1 MFVFR
6 LLKQFTNWGTRG
18 LIMEVAML
26 ILLLITG
33 VMIYIY
39 TYRKRLYQEIERLE
53 SWKLTIMNRPVT
65 DELSKVKQLNM
76 TGQTEELF
84 ERWRNSWDEIVI
96 SQLPNIE
103 EKLFDIEEFIDKH
116 RYKKAKEML
125 RQAEQMLR
133 KVEEEI
139 QIILQELQELVG
151 SEEKNRI
158 EIEELKGSYR
168 NIKKTLLAHR
178 HTFGEAGQ
186 KLEQKVEE
194 MQKKFQSFE
203 ELTKHGNY
211 LDARK
216 VVLSLR
222 NELNTLSQMLK
233 DIPELLT
240 ECQVVI
246 PTQLAE
252 ILEGY
257 QEMLEQGYILEHL
270 QLEKEVEAKQQ
281 KITQYVEMIAELR
294 VEEAKSGI
302 VELKEDT
309 ETLYD
314 LLEKEVLAYQYINA
328 EMNNIEEKLHS
339 LNDET
344 RETKEETLFVQ
355 QSYRLSSEEIERYRQ
370 LEKQIN
376 QLIKRFA
383 LVRVKAVEKQTAYSL
398 IKEELEELDSQ
409 VEAVKE
415 QHLQFR
421 EMLQMLRKDELV
433 AREKVNEMKKKMAEA
448 MRLVKKSRL
457 PGLPEAYKLQLDEAK
472 DSLMRVALRLEEKPL
487 NIEAVNQTLD
497 EATALVQRIYDLTI
511 EMLEQAELA
520 EKVIQYGN
528 RYRSRYRSVSEGL
541 MEAELSFRSFEYELA
556 LEQAVATIEKVE
568 PGAFQRIQE
577 LINQEKNKK

>member
-1 MFVFR
+1 
-6 LLKQFTNWGTRG
+6 
-18 LIMEVAML
+18 MEVAMF

-96 SQLPNIE
+96 SQLPDIE
-103 EKLFDIEEFIDKH
+103 VKLFDIEELIDKH

-158 EIEELKGSYR
+158 EIEELKGIYR

-178 HTFGEAGQ
+178 HTFGDAGQ

-211 LDARK
+211 LDAREI
-216 VVLSLR
+216 VLSLR

-240 ECQVVI
+240 ECQTVI

-270 QLEKEVEAKQQ
+270 QIEKEIEAKQQ
-281 KITQYVEMIAELR
+281 KIAQYVEMIAELR
-294 VEEAKSGI
+294 VEEAKSEI
-302 VELKEDT
+302 VELKEDA
-309 ETLYD
+309 EALYD
-314 LLEKEVLAYQYINA
+314 LLEKEVLAYQYIKA

-344 RETKEETLFVQ
+344 KETKEETLFVQ

-370 LEKQIN
+370 FEKQIN

-421 EMLQMLRKDELV
+421 EMLQMLRKDELA

-487 NIEAVNQTLD
+487 NMEAVNQALD
-497 EATALVQRIYDLTI
+497 EAIALVQRIYDLTI

-541 MEAELSFRSFEYELA
+541 EEAELSFRSFEYELA

-577 LINQEKNKK
+577 LINQEKNKE

>member
-1 MFVFR
+1 
-6 LLKQFTNWGTRG
+6 
-18 LIMEVAML
+18 MEVAMF

-96 SQLPNIE
+96 SQLPDIE
-103 EKLFDIEEFIDKH
+103 VKLFDIEELIDKH

-158 EIEELKGSYR
+158 EIEELKGIYR

-178 HTFGEAGQ
+178 HTFGDAGQ

-211 LDARK
+211 LDAREI
-216 VVLSLR
+216 VLSLR

-240 ECQVVI
+240 ECQTVI

-270 QLEKEVEAKQQ
+270 QIEKEIEAKQQ
-281 KITQYVEMIAELR
+281 KIAQYVEMIAELR
-294 VEEAKSGI
+294 VEEAKSEI
-302 VELKEDT
+302 VELKEDA
-309 ETLYD
+309 EALYD
-314 LLEKEVLAYQYINA
+314 LLEKEVLAYQYIKA

-344 RETKEETLFVQ
+344 KETKEETLFVQ
-355 QSYRLSSEEIERYRQ
+355 QSYRLSREEIERYRQ
-370 LEKQIN
+370 FEKQIN

-421 EMLQMLRKDELV
+421 EMLQMLRKDELA
-433 AREKVNEMKKKMAEA
+433 AREKVNEMKKKIAEA

-487 NIEAVNQTLD
+487 NMEAVNQALD
-497 EATALVQRIYDLTI
+497 EAIALVQRIYDLTI

-541 MEAELSFRSFEYELA
+541 EEAELSFRSFEYELA

-577 LINQEKNKK
+577 LINQEKNKE